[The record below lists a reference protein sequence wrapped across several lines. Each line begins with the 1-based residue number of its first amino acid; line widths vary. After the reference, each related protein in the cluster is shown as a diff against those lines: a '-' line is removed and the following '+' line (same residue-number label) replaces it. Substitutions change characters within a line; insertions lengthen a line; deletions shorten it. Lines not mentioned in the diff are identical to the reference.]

1 MFYYDSEGESH
12 TTATFQERFILLTK
26 VMSIRKP
33 AVKVRM
39 SYRYTGGWRQR
50 RGREHISKRLEE
62 DANGKLHL
70 LSVEKAIITLE
81 KGIRVSS
88 PTRAQTS

>member
-39 SYRYTGGWRQR
+39 SYRYTGG
-50 RGREHISKRLEE
+50 REHISKRLEE